1 MTPIAL
7 TDAQLAAIQDLAR
20 LIPSWRRDEF
30 LSELATRVRD
40 VELGDG
46 SVHRIA
52 ARCLKDVLAR
62 PRTGPWIAGSG
73 GGLLAAP
80 VIAPAGPGLP

>member
-7 TDAQLAAIQDLAR
+7 TDARLAAIQDLAR

-30 LSELATRVRD
+30 LRELATRLRD
-40 VELGDG
+40 IEPATAACTG
-46 SVHRIA
+46 IA

-73 GGLLAAP
+73 EAS
-80 VIAPAGPGLP
+80 

>member
-1 MTPIAL
+1 MEIRRMTPIAL

-30 LSELATRVRD
+30 LRELATRLRD

-46 SVHRIA
+46 SVHWIS
-52 ARCLKDVLAR
+52 DDINT
-62 PRTGPWIAGSG
+62 TGPDGACCGVWDRLIASRDGQ
-73 GGLLAAP
+73 P
-80 VIAPAGPGLP
+80 VELE

>member
-7 TDAQLAAIQDLAR
+7 TDAHAAIQDLAR

-30 LSELATRVRD
+30 LRELATRLRD

-46 SVHRIA
+46 AVHRSALSQGRAGA
-52 ARCLKDVLAR
+52 AAG
-62 PRTGPWIAGSG
+62 GPVDRGQ
-73 GGLLAAP
+73 
-80 VIAPAGPGLP
+80 

>member
-1 MTPIAL
+1 VEIRRMTPTAL

-30 LSELATRVRD
+30 LRELATRLRD

-46 SVHRIA
+46 TVHRIA
-52 ARCLKDVLAR
+52 ARWLKDVLAR
-62 PRTGPWIAGSG
+62 PRSAPWTAGSEE
-73 GGLLAAP
+73 AS
-80 VIAPAGPGLP
+80 